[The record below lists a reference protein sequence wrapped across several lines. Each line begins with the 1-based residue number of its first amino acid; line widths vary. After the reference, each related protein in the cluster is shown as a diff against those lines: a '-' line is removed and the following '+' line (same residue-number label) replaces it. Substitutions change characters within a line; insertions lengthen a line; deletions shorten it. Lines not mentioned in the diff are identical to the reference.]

1 MPERVR
7 LGLVTLRNEH
17 EVLKPVDLPGIY
29 IVKHYSKRQSFEDVV
44 QASNVQKLYEAVR
57 GRVITIDGVLDEVE
71 RGAIKGLRL
80 TSYTS
85 WKKRY
90 EIENILIVLCALGLA
105 TAEKQ
110 GRGFA
115 FWVHQKEAAA
125 TKQR

>member
-7 LGLVTLRNEH
+7 LGLVSLRNEH

-29 IVKHYSKRQSFEDVV
+29 IVKHYSKRQAFEDVV
-44 QASNVQKLYEAVR
+44 DAANVQRLYEAIC
-57 GRVITIDGVLDEVE
+57 GRMVTIDGVLEEVE
-71 RGAIKGLRL
+71 RGTIKGLRL
-80 TSYTS
+80 VSYTP
-85 WKKRY
+85 WRKRY

>member
-1 MPERVR
+1 M
-7 LGLVTLRNEH
+7 VTLRNEH

-29 IVKHYSKRQSFEDVV
+29 IVKHYSKRQAFEDVV
-44 QASNVQKLYEAVR
+44 DETNVQRLYEAVR
-57 GRVITIDGVLDEVE
+57 GRAVTVDGVLNEVE
-71 RGAIKGLRL
+71 SGVIKGLHL

-115 FWVHQKEAAA
+115 FWVHQKEVAA